1 LPLLYLYMFLNFI
14 NNFECHTSVF
24 YNELEYDRNL
34 KYNITCF
41 VITFFLYYNAY
52 FYCQIIIKKV
62 IVIIPLRHDIKHFHV
77 LYRLR
82 RILTRHMVF

>member
-1 LPLLYLYMFLNFI
+1 MFLNFI

-34 KYNITCF
+34 KYNITCL
-41 VITFFLYYNAY
+41 VITFYLYCNTY

-62 IVIIPLRHDIKHFHV
+62 IVIIPLRHDVKHFHV
-77 LYRLR
+77 LYHNILYRVR
-82 RILTRHMVF
+82 RKRTRHMVF